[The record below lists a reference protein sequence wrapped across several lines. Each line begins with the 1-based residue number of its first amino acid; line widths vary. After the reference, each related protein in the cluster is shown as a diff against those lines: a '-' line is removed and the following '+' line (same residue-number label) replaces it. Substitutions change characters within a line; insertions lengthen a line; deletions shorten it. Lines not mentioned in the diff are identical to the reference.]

1 MVRRRDNLRA
11 QEVGPAGV
19 SGPKGP
25 EEPVQQQHQDGQDKG
40 QLPVPRDGD
49 AGGKVVRLLPEL
61 GPQAL
66 HSPLQFLSSHLKC
79 LLYLAVVQVVLLRTQ
94 CPSSPLSPILLVQ
107 KQTANLS

>member
-1 MVRRRDNLRA
+1 MNTINLVLLQYCLSSGKIMVRSDNLRV
-11 QEVGPAGV
+11 QEVGPARV

-25 EEPVQQQHQDGQDKG
+25 EEPVQQQHQDGQDEG

-66 HSPLQFLSSHLKC
+66 HSPL
-79 LLYLAVVQVVLLRTQ
+79 
-94 CPSSPLSPILLVQ
+94 
-107 KQTANLS
+107 